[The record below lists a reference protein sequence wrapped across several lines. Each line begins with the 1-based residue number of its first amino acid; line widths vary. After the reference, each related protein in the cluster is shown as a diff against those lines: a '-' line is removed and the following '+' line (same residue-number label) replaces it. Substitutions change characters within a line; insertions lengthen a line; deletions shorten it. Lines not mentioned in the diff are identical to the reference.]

1 MVNVIA
7 SDNTINAAKIALD
20 GLSYRQQIINQNVAN
35 IDTPGYRA
43 QEVDFENVIK
53 QALNRIK
60 SVPMQTTNAS
70 HLTGSSIQST
80 FQVDFR
86 QGGSMRADGN
96 TVDIDAELI
105 DQTETTIRYQALT
118 QMVDKRFNLLKT
130 ISMSR

>member
-20 GLSYRQQIINQNVAN
+20 GLSFRQQIINQNVAN
-35 IDTPGYRA
+35 IDTPGYKA
-43 QEVDFENVIK
+43 QTVDFDNVIK

-70 HLTGSSIQST
+70 HMKGSSILST
-80 FQVDFR
+80 FKIDSR
-86 QGGSMRADGN
+86 QDGAVRADGN
-96 TVDIDAELI
+96 NVDIDAELI
-105 DQTETTIRYQALT
+105 EQTETTIRYQALT